1 MDIKQ
6 IRYFVTIV
14 ECGCNLSKAAK
25 KIHISQPALSKMIKE
40 FEKKENALLLDRSA
54 EGFKLT
60 PAGERFFR
68 YAQSVVKQYDEM
80 MAQLREDATKLTG
93 KIKIGI
99 PPLIISA
106 LFSKVLSN
114 FIIENLDVKVEVV
127 EVGAYELKKKLI
139 LQEIDIAI
147 LLKPTTLCPESF
159 EEVLLVQD
167 TLCTF
172 MDQNNPLSIEKTLSW
187 SQLDGQPMAIF
198 DRSFMIHHQVM
209 QEFERRN
216 IRPDILITSAYWDY
230 LLQTTIK
237 TDLITILPSPIAD
250 YFLNAQIAKVEIQDP
265 ILWDVVLC
273 RHKKESYSPAE
284 TYMFDHILHYFCD
297 APTPVTEKG
306 RSKA

>member
-25 KIHISQPALSKMIKE
+25 KIHISQPALSKMIRE
-40 FEKKENALLLDRSA
+40 FEKKENTFLLDRSA
-54 EGFKLT
+54 DGFKLT

-68 YAQSVVKQYDEM
+68 YAQNVVKQYDEM

-93 KIKIGI
+93 KIKIGV

-114 FIIENLDVKVEVV
+114 FIVENPDVEVEV
-127 EVGAYELKKKLI
+127 IEVGAYELKKKLI

-147 LLKPTTLCPESF
+147 LLKPTTLCADSF
-159 EEVLLVQD
+159 EEILLVQD
-167 TLCTF
+167 TLCAF
-172 MDQNNPLSIEKTLSW
+172 MGQHNPLAAETRLTW
-187 SQLDGQPMAIF
+187 AHLDGQPMAIF

-209 QEFERRN
+209 HEFERRN
-216 IRPDILITSAYWDY
+216 IQPDVLITSAYWDY

-250 YFLNAQIAKVEIQDP
+250 YFLNAQIAKVEITDP

-273 RHKKESYSPAE
+273 RHKKEAYSQAE
-284 TYMFDHILHYFCD
+284 TSMFDYILHYFCD
-297 APTPVTEKG
+297 SSSPGTK
-306 RSKA
+306 

>member
-25 KIHISQPALSKMIKE
+25 KLHISQPALSKMMKE
-40 FEKKENALLLDRSA
+40 FETKENALLLDRSA
-54 EGFKLT
+54 EGFTLT

-80 MAQLREDATKLTG
+80 MTQLREDATKLTG
-93 KIKIGI
+93 KIKIGV
-99 PPLIISA
+99 PPLILSA
-106 LFSKVLSN
+106 LFSEVLSS
-114 FIIENLDVKVEVV
+114 FIIENPDVKVEVI
-127 EVGAYELKKKLI
+127 EVGAFELKKQLI

-147 LLKPTTLCPESF
+147 LLKPTTLCEESF

-167 TLCTF
+167 TLCAF
-172 MDQNNPLSIEKTLSW
+172 MDQDNPLSTAEALSW
-187 SQLDGQPMAIF
+187 AQLDGQAMAIF
-198 DRSFMIHHQVM
+198 DKSFMLYHQVM
-209 QEFERRN
+209 QEFERRG

-230 LLQTTIK
+230 LLRTTMK

-250 YFLNAQIAKVEIQDP
+250 HFRSANVAKVEISDP

-273 RHKKESYSPAE
+273 RQKKASYSQAE
-284 TYMFDHILHYFCD
+284 THMFDHVLQYFCGKQ
-297 APTPVTEKG
+297 APQG
-306 RSKA
+306 